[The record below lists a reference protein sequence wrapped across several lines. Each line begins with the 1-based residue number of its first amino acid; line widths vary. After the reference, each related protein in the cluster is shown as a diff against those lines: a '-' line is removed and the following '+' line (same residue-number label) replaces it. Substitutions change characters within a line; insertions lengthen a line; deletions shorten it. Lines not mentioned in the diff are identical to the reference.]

1 MATIKAETP
10 SVDTSN
16 ESSEKVEGIFSYSD
30 KITSRQETGANEI
43 QVTIS
48 FVFGKK
54 EPYTYRGS
62 EETSFEKEG
71 YDKEKALSFLT
82 AAQKAWSEFQKRDS
96 KYHSFVKHSLRGK
109 WKELNGEKLTG
120 EKLVFN
126 NFH

>member
-1 MATIKAETP
+1 MAIPDRITAVPQLK
-10 SVDTSN
+10 
-16 ESSEKVEGIFSYSD
+16 ESSEKVQGIFSYNSN
-30 KITSRQETGANEI
+30 ITPRPEITANEI

-54 EPYTYRGS
+54 DPYTYRGS

-82 AAQKAWSEFQKRDS
+82 AAQKAWLEFQRRES
-96 KYHSFVKHSLRGK
+96 KYRAFVKRSLRGK

-126 NFH
+126 NLH